1 MAAPNSAGIL
11 RALGRALWGVDPPR
25 PRPRADRII
34 PPYVLVI
41 VWAVIVFLMYGGA
54 IAQLPGLGMSQDV
67 AIALAAFQLV
77 PLVAA
82 PWMPLMAWRVSL
94 VGMVLAI
101 PGAAGVDGLTW
112 PWAITACF
120 AYLAEVLLIA
130 WRNDRATTG
139 AVVGVG
145 ALALLLPAIVV
156 LGTSA
161 ADAVL
166 AAVVTC
172 VVAGVGVIIR
182 RAGSPAPPP
191 DAEPPDAEPRPE
203 TEPAR
208 TGAAA
213 VPVLGPVIGALWG
226 VSDGSRPVLRLPSGR
241 AVRVLLLIAW
251 LGFSFGMTAGAVGQM
266 YGPTQMG
273 FTLGMAYAMGLFQAL
288 PLFLAPRFPL
298 TAWRVSATGMLLGAL
313 TGPHGPLASGP
324 SPPAAPVWPWAVTAC
339 IAYLVMLFLVALR
352 HDRRV
357 TEGAGI
363 LTLAVALPLLLLRYG
378 WSAPAM
384 LLTIAFTLI
393 VLVLGDNIRTRR
405 AAQDRLAEQAALR
418 RQDLARQ
425 AVLEERSR
433 IARELHDVVAHHM
446 SMIAIQAEAAPYK
459 IPGLPDE
466 ALRTFI
472 AIRGA
477 STTALTEMRRVI
489 GLLRDEGAAAE
500 RLPQPGMELL
510 DDLVGGARAAGMTVR
525 TEVTGEPRPLPAG
538 VDVSAYR
545 IVQEALSN
553 AGRHAPGATV
563 TVNVAYEPR
572 LLRIRVADDGAV
584 TGTPDDTP
592 DGGHGLV
599 GMRERATML
608 GGAFDA
614 GPGDAGGFTVAA
626 ELPVDAAAVGSGENG
641 GP

>member
-1 MAAPNSAGIL
+1 MAAPNSGGVL

-25 PRPRADRII
+25 PRLRADRII

-41 VWAVIVFLMYGGA
+41 VWAVIVFLMLGGA
-54 IAQLPGLGMSQDV
+54 IAQLPGMGMSQDV

-94 VGMVLAI
+94 LGMILAI

-112 PWAITACF
+112 PWAITACV
-120 AYLAEVLLIA
+120 AYLAEILLIA
-130 WRNDRATTG
+130 WRHDRGTTG
-139 AVVGVG
+139 AVVGVS

-161 ADAVL
+161 DEAVL

-182 RAGSPAPPP
+182 RAASPQP
-191 DAEPPDAEPRPE
+191 DAEPPGAEARPE
-203 TEPAR
+203 AGPAR

-213 VPVLGPVIGALWG
+213 VPVLGPVMDALWG
-226 VSDGSRPVLRLPSGR
+226 VSDGSRPALRLPSGR
-241 AVRVLLLIAW
+241 AVRILLLIAW

-273 FTLGMAYAMGLFQAL
+273 FTLGMAYAMGLFQTL

-298 TAWRVSATGMLLGAL
+298 TAWRVSAVGMLLGAL

-324 SPPAAPVWPWAVTAC
+324 SPPAAPGHEWPWAVTAC

-363 LTLAVALPLLLLRYG
+363 LTLAVALPLLLVRYG

-384 LLTIAFTLI
+384 LLTVAFTLI

-405 AAQDRLAEQAALR
+405 AAQDRLAEQSALR

-466 ALRTFI
+466 ALRTFT

-489 GLLRDEGAAAE
+489 GLLRDEGTAAE

-510 DDLVGGARAAGMTVR
+510 DDLIGGVRAAGMTVR

-584 TGTPDDTP
+584 TGIRDDTP
-592 DGGHGLV
+592 AGGHGLV
-599 GMRERATML
+599 GMRERVTML

-614 GPGDAGGFTVAA
+614 GPGDGGGFTVAA
-626 ELPVDAAAVGSGENG
+626 ELPVDAAAAGSGEND